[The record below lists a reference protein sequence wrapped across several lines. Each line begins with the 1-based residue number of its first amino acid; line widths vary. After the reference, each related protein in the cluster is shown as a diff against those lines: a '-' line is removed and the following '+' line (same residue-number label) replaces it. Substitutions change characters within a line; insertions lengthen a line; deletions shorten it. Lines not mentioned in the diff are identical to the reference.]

1 VGWPLL
7 IFGTI
12 LVMVLWCVATVY
24 FVRQLGALRRLR
36 GSPDLPEDEST
47 YQRQQAWRR
56 LAGSLLMFLLCA
68 LLAGYLIFLEAP
80 AQQLAEQRA
89 AARAAQGASIVGLLA
104 SPPGEGPFLAA
115 SALNGHEMPLTPD
128 EDLFARF
135 FAGFWVFFLLVLLA
149 VVVLAALDLWA
160 TRRYAVRERQKI
172 RDERRAVVAE
182 ELARLRRE
190 RDGYN

>member
-7 IFGTI
+7 IFGTV

-47 YQRQQAWRR
+47 YQRQQARRR
-56 LAGSLLMFLLCA
+56 LAGSLLMFLLCG
-68 LLAGYLIFLEAP
+68 LLAGYLIFLEGP

-89 AARAAQGASIVGLLA
+89 AARARGDEV
-104 SPPGEGPFLAA
+104 
-115 SALNGHEMPLTPD
+115 PLTPA

-190 RDGYN
+190 RDSYN